1 MYLVG
6 ARFDEL
12 DSARAALFELRRR
25 LRVDGDDVGLRPL
38 GSLRYE
44 QPARGLVVAGRFPPD
59 HVDAVVDIMHS
70 HGGEIVFKRTEWR
83 NRRPASRG
91 EGAPLSGPE
100 PQPPATVTA
109 SNESKR

>member
-25 LRVDGDDVGLRPL
+25 LRVDGDDIGLRPL

-59 HVDAVVDIMHS
+59 HVDAVIDIMHS
-70 HGGEIVFKRTEWR
+70 HGGEIVFKRADWR
-83 NRRPASRG
+83 TPRPTSRPD
-91 EGAPLSGPE
+91 EGAYGAGARDRAYSQGLSRLR
-100 PQPPATVTA
+100 Q
-109 SNESKR
+109 